1 MKNLFKTG
9 GIGVVILTLICM
21 SFFLS
26 CCSKKN
32 MSDILVQPD
41 TNLVTF
47 DSVKDMNQ
55 QIIVLKQ
62 FDSLSQIIQK
72 QSRLIDSL
80 SKTKTKIIYSDKMIY
95 KEKARRMR
103 AFLFYHKTLIQAS
116 SHSAMNFSLL
126 AINFG
131 LETRLSFPGATGN
144 LR

>member
-9 GIGVVILTLICM
+9 GIGVVILTLIFM

-95 KEKARRMR
+95 KEK
-103 AFLFYHKTLIQAS
+103 LSSKYSDNQIDSIIQNNIA
-116 SHSAMNFSLL
+116 LL
-126 AINFG
+126 K
-131 LETRLSFPGATGN
+131 LLQKRK
-144 LR
+144 

>member
-21 SFFLS
+21 LFFLS
-26 CCSKKN
+26 CCSKNN
-32 MSDILVQPD
+32 MPDILVQPD

-72 QSRLIDSL
+72 QSKLIDSL
-80 SKTKTKIIYSDKMIY
+80 SKAKTKIIYSDKMIY
-95 KEKARRMR
+95 KKS
-103 AFLFYHKTLIQAS
+103 LSSTYNDKQIDSIIQNNIA
-116 SHSAMNFSLL
+116 LL
-126 AINFG
+126 K
-131 LETRLSFPGATGN
+131 LLQKRK
-144 LR
+144 

>member
-1 MKNLFKTG
+1 MKNLFKKG
-9 GIGVVILTLICM
+9 GIGVIILILITI

-26 CCSKKN
+26 CCSKSN

-95 KEKARRMR
+95 KKS
-103 AFLFYHKTLIQAS
+103 LSSTYNDKQIDSIIQNNIA
-116 SHSAMNFSLL
+116 LL
-126 AINFG
+126 K
-131 LETRLSFPGATGN
+131 LLQKRK
-144 LR
+144 

>member
-9 GIGVVILTLICM
+9 GIGVVILTLIFM

-72 QSRLIDSL
+72 QSMLIDSL
-80 SKTKTKIIYSDKMIY
+80 SKAKTKIIYSDKMIY
-95 KEKARRMR
+95 KEK
-103 AFLFYHKTLIQAS
+103 LSSKYSDKQIDSIIQNNIA
-116 SHSAMNFSLL
+116 LL
-126 AINFG
+126 K
-131 LETRLSFPGATGN
+131 LLQKRK
-144 LR
+144 

>member
-1 MKNLFKTG
+1 
-9 GIGVVILTLICM
+9 
-21 SFFLS
+21 
-26 CCSKKN
+26 

-95 KEKARRMR
+95 KEKLSSKYSDKQIDSIMQNNIA
-103 AFLFYHKTLIQAS
+103 LIK
-116 SHSAMNFSLL
+116 LL
-126 AINFG
+126 QK
-131 LETRLSFPGATGN
+131 RK
-144 LR
+144 